1 MSAVIVE
8 NLVAGYTK
16 GDTILKSISV
26 TVEAG
31 EIVAILG
38 PNGAGKSTLLK
49 AMAGQLKYATG
60 RVSAAGLELL
70 GMKPGAIARE
80 GIAYVPQEA
89 NVFPTMTI
97 RENLEIGGYVA
108 KSDPNKRIEELF
120 ERFPVLHDK
129 RRDLARTMSGGQ
141 RQLLAMAIA
150 MMVEPKVLLLDEPS
164 AGLSPKAAGELFTT
178 IREIAATG
186 VAVLLVEQN
195 ALEALDLADRAYIFA
210 AGQNHTEGPA
220 KELAADPSIRR
231 TFLGGH

>member
-1 MSAVIVE
+1 MTAVVID

-16 GDTILKSISV
+16 GDTILKGVSV
-26 TVEAG
+26 RVDPG

-49 AMAGQLKYATG
+49 AMAGQLRHTSGSVMADD
-60 RVSAAGLELL
+60 LQLL
-70 GMKPGAIARE
+70 GMKPGNIARE
-80 GIAYVPQEA
+80 GVAYVPQES

-97 RENLEIGGYVA
+97 RENLEIGGYVSKA
-108 KSDPNKRIEELF
+108 NASERIEALLT
-120 ERFPVLHDK
+120 RFPILGEK

-150 MMVEPKVLLLDEPS
+150 MMVDPKVLLLDEPS
-164 AGLSPKAAGELFTT
+164 AGLSPKAAGELFAL
-178 IREIAATG
+178 IREIAGTG

-195 ALEALDLADRAYIFA
+195 ALEALDLADRAYILA